1 VEEMDLTGLTL
12 QDMMEPPS
20 GRSIEDQLLQPAG
33 ILATA
38 NGHNVVLYYWNET
51 LYCSDEECPHAG
63 GPLNL
68 GDIEEINSNP
78 CITCPWHKFSFR
90 LVDGVLVRP
99 RGGENRHRLNTYPVK
114 ILPNGTIAIGFKSF
128 LPYFFTNE
136 NF

>member
-1 VEEMDLTGLTL
+1 MAVPTDGMESSCYDKEGDETKKIDHENLYFPTRLTL

-63 GPLNL
+63 
-68 GDIEEINSNP
+68 
-78 CITCPWHKFSFR
+78 
-90 LVDGVLVRP
+90 
-99 RGGENRHRLNTYPVK
+99 
-114 ILPNGTIAIGFKSF
+114 
-128 LPYFFTNE
+128 
-136 NF
+136 